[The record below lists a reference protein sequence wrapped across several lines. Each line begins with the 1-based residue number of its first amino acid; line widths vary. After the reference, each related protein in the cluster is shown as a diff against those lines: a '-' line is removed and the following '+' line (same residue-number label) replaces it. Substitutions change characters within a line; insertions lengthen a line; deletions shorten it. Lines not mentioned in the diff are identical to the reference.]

1 MTQALRALLVLLIS
15 GIVAAG
21 AALAQTS
28 DASGRWDVQ
37 INAPD
42 GAHKAVLTLKKEGQ
56 KLTGTISNEEGE
68 MAVEGTQ
75 KGQEVSLSFDYPP
88 EAVTIKMT
96 GAQTGDSI
104 AGPATFGSDRGDWTA
119 KRLAASDAPAGAT
132 TATRVDISGPWLFE
146 VISPAGTG
154 TPTITFTQ
162 SGDTLTGQYVG
173 QLGEA
178 PVKGTLKGDQLSF
191 EFDVALQDAKIHV
204 VYTGVAT
211 KDALEGTAAFGDF
224 GQGTFTARRK

>member
-1 MTQALRALLVLLIS
+1 MTQALRALLVLLMWA
-15 GIVAAG
+15 IVTAAG
-21 AALAQTS
+21 AAGQTS

-42 GAHKAVLTLKKEGQ
+42 GAHKAVLILKKEGQ

-68 MAVEGTQ
+68 IAVEGTQ
-75 KGQEVSLSFDYPP
+75 KGPQVALSFDYPP
-88 EAVTIKMT
+88 EAITIKMT
-96 GAQTGDSI
+96 GAQDGDSI
-104 AGPATFGSDRGDWTA
+104 SGPATFGSETGDWIA
-119 KRLAASDAPAGAT
+119 KRLGTSDAPAAT
-132 TATRVDISGPWLFE
+132 AATRLDISGTWQFE
-146 VISPAGTG
+146 VTSPAGTG
-154 TPTITFTQ
+154 TPTITFRQ
-162 SGDTLTGQYVG
+162 SGDTLAGQYVG

-211 KDALEGTAAFGDF
+211 KDALKGTAAFGDL